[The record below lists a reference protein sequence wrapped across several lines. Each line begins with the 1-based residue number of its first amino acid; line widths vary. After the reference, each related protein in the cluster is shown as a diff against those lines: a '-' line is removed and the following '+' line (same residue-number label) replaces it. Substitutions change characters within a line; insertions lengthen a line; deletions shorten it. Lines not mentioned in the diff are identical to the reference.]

1 MLQQSPQY
9 GQKPHAHSAA
19 LAPAGTGATAIALLP
34 IGGSSGKL
42 LTPLTALFT
51 TNPTRPAGSR
61 TQCRHPPTP
70 NIYAMLTTT
79 ARPNRV
85 RFISGATAE
94 RLQQR
99 RDAAAIAVF
108 EERQQLQRDLQR
120 ISTLTAVDR
129 AIIEATAILG
139 LFA

>member
-79 ARPNRV
+79 PRPSRV
-85 RFISGATAE
+85 RFATGATAE
-94 RLQQR
+94 QIQAR
-99 RDAAAIAVF
+99 RDAAALTEHRKLNGILNA
-108 EERQQLQRDLQR
+108 LQGPFRLP
-120 ISTLTAVDR
+120 
-129 AIIEATAILG
+129 G
-139 LFA
+139 H